1 MVWPILKKPGL
12 KMTGLILS
20 LTILLQIKFV
30 PMIVEYLAE
39 NALSGASGPS
49 LLKAAERDK
58 VFDDDLD

>member
-1 MVWPILKKPGL
+1 
-12 KMTGLILS
+12 
-20 LTILLQIKFV
+20 
-30 PMIVEYLAE
+30 MIVEYLAE